1 MHFGLRLLVLLPLC
15 ILHLSAPLHSLAP
28 GKLIKS
34 RLCGIFMHEIFIKFL
49 WFRNASKLKT
59 RRDEITSHLINR
71 SDCKDAKIKNDLQ
84 GPIVGFGEVKY
95 FLSAGVSIKRHV
107 GVSKWMYFN
116 VLMISQEMIYGN
128 DVRRTM
134 QTDNILFNVFCR
146 NGDNGRPCA
155 ALQWMIK
162 IENFENWIS
171 LKKKSSKYNGF

>member
-1 MHFGLRLLVLLPLC
+1 MTCVQKAIRAPFTNTKTQGMHFGLRLLVLLPLC

-49 WFRNASKLKT
+49 WFWNASKLKT

-116 VLMISQEMIYGN
+116 VLMISQEMMLEERCRLIIYSAMSFVGME
-128 DVRRTM
+128 TM
-134 QTDNILFNVFCR
+134 
-146 NGDNGRPCA
+146 A
-155 ALQWMIK
+155 ALTQLFSEW
-162 IENFENWIS
+162 
-171 LKKKSSKYNGF
+171 LK